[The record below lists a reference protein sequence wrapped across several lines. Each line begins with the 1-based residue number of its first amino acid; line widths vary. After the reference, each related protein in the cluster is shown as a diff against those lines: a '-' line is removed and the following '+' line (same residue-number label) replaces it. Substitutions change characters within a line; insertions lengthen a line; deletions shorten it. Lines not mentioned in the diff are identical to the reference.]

1 MDYYELLWVVTP
13 IAAAI
18 PDVVS
23 FLEQINTFLGTWL
36 WQMPFSLYQLLK
48 IITSCSAFGGTNNTP
63 SWYYLNSPAI
73 CPNLFLREIMLVN
86 YIVGITLFE
95 PSELNVY
102 FHLLQEGDVC
112 LLYLKL
118 PPPVPTGYIVLTDYR
133 GGNNSVMEIP
143 ETMLKTIV
151 LLLMF
156 ISFSWS
162 FSSFLR

>member
-1 MDYYELLWVVTP
+1 
-13 IAAAI
+13 
-18 PDVVS
+18 
-23 FLEQINTFLGTWL
+23 
-36 WQMPFSLYQLLK
+36 
-48 IITSCSAFGGTNNTP
+48 
-63 SWYYLNSPAI
+63 
-73 CPNLFLREIMLVN
+73 MLVH

-118 PPPVPTGYIVLTDYR
+118 PPPVPTSYIVLTDYR
-133 GGNNSVMEIP
+133 GGNNSVMETP

-162 FSSFLR
+162 SHFLHF